1 MTFAPLFAKILVL
14 DLFKNIFNIIFNIR
28 KKVGVMPKYGYVRVS
43 TTQQKTSR
51 QIDNIKS
58 FDPNA
63 IIYEEK
69 QSGKDI
75 ENRAI
80 FRKLLDKVKP
90 GDTIIFDEVSRMSRN
105 AEEGYNLYMELMQQG
120 ISLVFLKERHID
132 TDEYKRRTKN
142 HIEKVS
148 SSNKKMDN
156 LINGIFDLVAEFE
169 RENLKDNIRLAFQ
182 QAEHERLFLIKRVTE
197 GKSKSEKPQGRPEGS
212 CNIKTEKAE
221 HIKKVIREQSK
232 DFDGKFSDAK
242 IMREYLKIARNTYYK
257 YKKELATGEQS

>member
-1 MTFAPLFAKILVL
+1 MC
-14 DLFKNIFNIIFNIR
+14 R
-28 KKVGVMPKYGYVRVS
+28 YGYVRVS
-43 TTQQKTSR
+43 TKQQKTQR

-58 FDPNA
+58 FDTDA

-90 GDTIIFDEVSRMSRN
+90 GDSIIFDEVSRMSRN
-105 AEEGYNLYMELMQQG
+105 ADEGYHLYMELLEKD

-132 TDEYKRRTKN
+132 TDEYKRRTQN
-142 HIEKVS
+142 HIARI
-148 SSNKKMDN
+148 SSNNEKMDT
-156 LINGIFDLVAEFE
+156 LINGILDLVADFE

-182 QAEHERLFLIKRVTE
+182 QAEHERKFLIKRVTE
-197 GKSKSEKPQGRPEGS
+197 GKSKSDKHQGRPKGR
-212 CNIKTEKAE
+212 CNIKSDKAD
-221 HIKKVIREQSK
+221 HIKKVIMEQSK

-242 IMREYLKIARNTYYK
+242 IMREYLQGIARNTYYK
-257 YKKELATGEQS
+257 YKKEIFTENSK